1 MKHPSLPGGVSAR
14 WLILATLFL
23 AIIVACFRQAPAPE
37 SPDDTVDI
45 IAHGGAQGHAPA
57 NTLAAFDLAL
67 NQGATVLEMDVQQTA
82 DDHLVVIHDD
92 TLDRTTDGT
101 GAIAET
107 TLAELKA
114 LDAGWAFEDDSGGF
128 PYRGRGVA
136 IPTLAE
142 VFERYPDTPMI
153 IELKTEGG
161 TDIIQPVIDLVKAFE
176 REDDVVLASFSEA
189 FLQPVREQLPTVRT
203 NMPESEST
211 DFFIRQL
218 LGIHPWW
225 QPPGDL
231 LQVPATHT
239 LKLGPITL
247 EDMTVP
253 TPGFVRAAHRLGLDV
268 QVWTINDPDLMHAL
282 LDAGVDGLITD
293 YPDRARAVIAER
305 EASRL
310 AVRGPD
316 VLAHYD
322 DQLARAEHL
331 QEDQGWLT
339 PLMQAVTFLGDEEF
353 YLIAFPILY
362 WTFSRHLGIRIGLML
377 LLTAGLNSVL
387 KLVLATPR
395 PLFLKPELGLVHES
409 SFGVPSGHSQNA
421 AAIWGTTAVLLRR
434 WWLALPLVG
443 LIGLIG
449 WSRIHLGAH
458 FLEDILS
465 GWAIGAL
472 LVLGFVLLSP
482 RIEAWWSRQS
492 PAQRILTTVTVS
504 WALIA
509 AAALLVGRLQGWSP
523 LWPGLP
529 DPEIVVALSHTVSP
543 AGTLAG
549 LGVGLV
555 LLQSVGGFTTAGSWT
570 HRLARLGIGFAG
582 VLAFW
587 LGLGAVFP
595 GGEAPL
601 DLTLRYLRY
610 ALVGAWVVGIA
621 PILFVRLGLSQP
633 DNPRTTAALG

>member
-14 WLILATLFL
+14 WLILATVFL
-23 AIIVACFRQAPAPE
+23 AVIVAFFKQAPAPG
-37 SPDDTVDI
+37 SRDDTVDI
-45 IAHGGAQGHAPA
+45 IAHGGAQGLAPA

-67 NQGATVLEMDVQQTA
+67 NQGATVLEMDVQRTA
-82 DDHLVVIHDD
+82 DNHLVVIHDD
-92 TLDRTTDGT
+92 TVDRTTDGT

-107 TLAELKA
+107 TLAELKT
-114 LDAGWAFEDDSGGF
+114 LDAGWAFEDDSGHY
-128 PYRGRGVA
+128 PYRGRGEA

-142 VFERYPDTPMI
+142 VFERYPDTPMV
-153 IELKTEGG
+153 IELKTGG
-161 TDIIQPVIDLVKAFE
+161 GPDIIPLVIDRVKAYN
-176 REDDVVLASFSEA
+176 REDDVVLASFDET
-189 FLQPVREQLPTVRT
+189 FLQPIREHLPNTRT

-218 LGIHPWW
+218 LGVHPWW

-239 LKLGPITL
+239 LTLGPLTL
-247 EDMTVP
+247 DDMTVP

-268 QVWTINDPDLMHAL
+268 QVWTINDPVVMHAM

-293 YPDRARAVIAER
+293 YPDRARTVIAER

-322 DQLARAEHL
+322 DQLARAEQL
-331 QEDQGWLT
+331 QTDWSWLT

-362 WTFSRHLGIRIGLML
+362 WTISRHLGIRIGLML

-421 AAIWGTTAVLLRR
+421 AAIWGTMAVLLRR
-434 WWLALPLVG
+434 WWLALLLVG
-443 LIGLIG
+443 LILLIG

-465 GWAIGAL
+465 GWTVGAL
-472 LVLGFVLLSP
+472 LVLGFVTLSP

-492 PAQRILTTVTVS
+492 PAQRILATVTVS

-529 DPEIVVALSHTVSP
+529 DPGVVIALSHTVSP

-555 LLQSVGGFTTAGSWT
+555 LLDAAGGYTTAGSLPR
-570 HRLARLGIGFAG
+570 RLARLVIGFAG
-582 VLAFW
+582 VLVFW

-601 DLTLRYLRY
+601 DLILRYLRY
-610 ALVGAWVVGIA
+610 ALVGAWIVGVA

-633 DNPRTTAALG
+633 DNPRVTQALG

>member
-14 WLILATLFL
+14 WLILAALFL
-23 AIIVACFRQAPAPE
+23 AIIVAFFRQVPAPE
-37 SPDDTVDI
+37 HPDDAVDI

-67 NQGATVLEMDVQQTA
+67 NQGATMLEMDVQRTA
-82 DDHLVVIHDD
+82 DNHLVVIHDD

-101 GAIAET
+101 GAISET

-114 LDAGWAFEDDSGGF
+114 LDAGWAFEDDSGDF

-136 IPTLAE
+136 IPTLTE

-153 IELKTEGG
+153 VELKTEGG
-161 TDIIQPVIDLVKAFE
+161 PGIIQPVIDLVKAYG

-189 FLQPVREQLPTVRT
+189 FLQPIREQLPTVRT

-218 LGIHPWW
+218 LGLHPWW

-231 LQVPATHT
+231 LQVPASYT
-239 LKLGPITL
+239 LELGPITL

-268 QVWTINDPDLMHAL
+268 QVWTINDPATMHAL

-316 VLAHYD
+316 DLARYD
-322 DQLARAEHL
+322 AQLARAEHL
-331 QEDQGWLT
+331 QDDWGWLT

-362 WTFSRHLGIRIGLML
+362 WTISRHLGLRIGLML
-377 LLTAGLNSVL
+377 LLTAGINSVL

-409 SFGVPSGHSQNA
+409 SFGVPSGHAQNA
-421 AAIWGTTAVLLRR
+421 AAVWGTSAVVLGRR
-434 WWLALPLVG
+434 WLALLLVG
-443 LIGLIG
+443 LIALIG

-472 LVLGFVLLSP
+472 LVLGFVMLAP
-482 RIEAWWSRQS
+482 RIETWWSRRT
-492 PAQRILTTVTVS
+492 PAQRILATVTVS

-509 AAALLVGRLQGWSP
+509 AAALLVGRLQGWTP
-523 LWPGLP
+523 PWPGLP
-529 DPEIVVALSHTVSP
+529 DAQVVIALSHTVSP

-549 LGVGLV
+549 LGLGLV
-555 LLQSVGGFTTAGSWT
+555 LLDAAGGYTTAGPLL
-570 HRLARLGIGFAG
+570 HRLGRLVIGFTG
-582 VLAFW
+582 VLALW
-587 LGLGAVFP
+587 LGLGAVLP

-601 DLTLRYLRY
+601 DLILRYLRY
-610 ALVGAWVVGIA
+610 ALVGAWIVGIA
-621 PILFVRLGLSQP
+621 PLLFVRLGLSGPGQP
-633 DNPRTTAALG
+633 RQPPVSG